1 MKFCSNCGAQIAD
14 NAKFCSECGHAVE
27 LKQET
32 VTAENKTQDY
42 QKKVESAVADFVN
55 TNDETSGYDESD
67 INDNKIL
74 ALLSYLGILFIV
86 PLIAAPQSKFAK
98 FHANQGLVLFIACV
112 VVGLAGSVLQAI
124 AVVLGFLFLALVNIL
139 FTAVG
144 LVLLALIII
153 GIVNACQGKAKELPL
168 IGHFRFIK

>member
-1 MKFCSNCGAQIAD
+1 MKFCSNCGKQISD
-14 NAKFCSECGHAVE
+14 DAKFCPECGHAVE

-32 VTAENKTQDY
+32 ASEENKTQDY

-55 TNDETSGYDESD
+55 TNDETSGYDAAD

-124 AVVLGFLFLALVNIL
+124 AVVLGFLFLALVNVL

>member
-1 MKFCSNCGAQIAD
+1 MKFCSNCGKQISD
-14 NAKFCSECGHAVE
+14 DAKFCPECGHAVE

-32 VTAENKTQDY
+32 VTSENKTQDY

-55 TNDETSGYDESD
+55 TNDETSGYDAAD

-144 LVLLALIII
+144 LVLLALMII
-153 GIVNACQGKAKELPL
+153 GIVNTCQGKAKELPL